1 MLQTNIQPQK
11 SSFKRFVVSTG
22 FYALG
27 RGAESVSRF
36 NKDLKTELEA
46 WPESYTIMLKV
57 APNGRELWLRKHGDR
72 LKGIGKQSTDAD
84 LIVLFKNLDTAFRVI
99 STLSNVH
106 TAFTQNRIMVFGD
119 VAQSM
124 VLIRILNIVQA
135 YLFPP
140 FLSKNVLKRVPRF
153 SFSQHL
159 GRLRVY
165 TSGLLLGM

>member
-1 MLQTNIQPQK
+1 MIRTNIKPGK
-11 SSFKRFVVSTG
+11 SNFKRFVVTAG

-36 NKDLKTELEA
+36 NKELKSELKA
-46 WPESYTIMLKV
+46 WPEFYTVMMKV
-57 APNGRELWLRKHGDR
+57 APNGRELWLQKNGER
-72 LKGIGKQSTDAD
+72 LKWISKQTSDAD
-84 LIVLFKNLDTAFRVI
+84 LIVLFKNLDTAFRII

-106 TAFTQNRIMVFGD
+106 TAFTQNRIMVYGD

-140 FLSKNVLKRVPRF
+140 ILSKNVLKRVPEF
-153 SFSQHL
+153 NFSQHV

-165 TSGLLLGM
+165 ISGLLFGV